1 MGSPLALSRRSV
13 RGGEP
18 PLQPVEDEVEARVEL
33 VGVRVVLADDLLGEH
48 LDQEGI
54 LVGGQQVL
62 EARDEVL
69 GALAGFE
76 GQAQLGQD
84 EAVHV
89 RIDRGERV
97 AGELRTADTCDV
109 VALPEGD
116 FEDGDGG
123 PFGPDGGDVTRVA
136 VRLFLRAGAE
146 KSGVPPVLAWPA
158 LSTAGGGSCR
168 VDRVSGGAKRA
179 LWRRDGRHLA
189 ELHFVHVK
197 AAARIGSRTGVRAA
211 LQSFTGALADPFGGA
226 WLWALGQL
234 AGHADAI
241 AGAAGTASAI
251 RVLEVVDQ
259 APATGGFG
267 PVRRFGLELVVPAQS
282 AD

>member
-1 MGSPLALSRRSV
+1 M
-13 RGGEP
+13 
-18 PLQPVEDEVEARVEL
+18 ARL
-33 VGVRVVLADDLLGEH
+33 VIYRLTA
-48 LDQEGI
+48 
-54 LVGGQQVL
+54 
-62 EARDEVL
+62 
-69 GALAGFE
+69 
-76 GQAQLGQD
+76 AQLGRRLVELGGDASIARNGDGFDVLRIGRYQRVSRPSQGVLLVLRGALEAWHGD
-84 EAVHV
+84 E
-89 RIDRGERV
+89 RRGWYPAGSVVRV